1 MFNRV
6 KWFTFANF
14 AIVAIFILFI
24 FAQANKKFVLDEVD
38 FPAVAKTI
46 SQTGMPY
53 EYRGENESKA
63 LGLWHPPLYAY
74 SLGAFVKVFGA
85 NENMVRA
92 FGMCCTLLSALLC
105 LLIYNERFGTIRKE
119 INPISTIFLSLF
131 LFHPYTIANTT
142 LPDIDSTILP
152 VTLLAFIYGLASTLW
167 SSDAKAQRDW
177 RANDTVFIA
186 ILFALNL
193 WAKLTTPLVLIPLLL
208 VIIYIE
214 GLSLRKSIL
223 IASSVAI
230 LGALFFL
237 VTYAIYCY
245 LLSLPFD
252 YTFRFLVHSFTKNS
266 SGGGAGRLING
277 VITNLGYTKQFVNWL
292 GLPLLF
298 ALALTASSL
307 IFRRVRS
314 KSDVLMLIL
323 AGLGLFVTIF
333 YLSLT
338 GAFGGFFKY
347 PYPVFPILI
356 LIVAHHF
363 HEQIFMSNLSANS
376 IRISNE
382 NRAINISH
390 AHIMVFI
397 FIVVVTIVGYLQL
410 VYVRDSVIMKG
421 NPVGFPFLFVFV
433 GTAILF
439 GALAAKKQE
448 KLFYKY
454 GLTLLFATIVAM
466 NFGISRSQAISPYP
480 TKYHYGQIGL
490 DEATMYLKSELKLKE
505 PIWSMKD
512 IGLYASGV
520 YYENY
525 GSLFKTEAEIK
536 IEFKDLIENKGVRYF
551 VVTTGIG
558 QDRVDAYNELKRS
571 LDACC
576 NKDQEF
582 GNLIIYKAK

>member
-14 AIVAIFILFI
+14 AIVAIFILLI

-105 LLIYNERFGTIRKE
+105 LLIYNVRIRTTGKV

-152 VTLLAFIYGLASTLW
+152 VTFLAFIYGLARKLW
-167 SSDAKAQRDW
+167 SSDVKGPPEW
-177 RANDTVFIA
+177 STNDTVFIA

-208 VIIYIE
+208 VMIYIE
-214 GLSLRKSIL
+214 GFSLRRSIL

-230 LGALFFL
+230 LGVIFFL
-237 VTYAIYCY
+237 VTYALYCY
-245 LLSLPFD
+245 LLSLPYD
-252 YTFRFLVHSFTKNS
+252 YTFRFLIHSFTKNS
-266 SGGGAGRLING
+266 SGGGVGSLIKG
-277 VITNLGYTKQFVNWL
+277 VLINLGYITQFVNWL
-292 GLPLLF
+292 GLPFLF
-298 ALALTASSL
+298 AFALTVSSL
-307 IFRRVRS
+307 IFRKVRS
-314 KSDVLMLIL
+314 KIDVLMLIL
-323 AGLGLFVTIF
+323 AAVGLFVAIF

-382 NRAINISH
+382 NREINISH
-390 AHIMVFI
+390 AHIIIFI
-397 FIVVVTIVGYLQL
+397 FFAVVMIVGYLQL
-410 VYVRDSVIMKG
+410 VYVKDSVIMKG
-421 NPVGFPFLFVFV
+421 NPVGFSFLFIFV
-433 GTAILF
+433 SMAILF
-439 GALAAKKQE
+439 GALGAKKQE

-454 GLTLLFATIVAM
+454 GLTLLFATIVVM

-490 DEATMYLKSELKLKE
+490 DETVVYLRSKLKLQE

-525 GSLFKTEAEIK
+525 GSLFKTEEEIK

-558 QDRVDAYNELKRS
+558 QDRIDAYGDLKRS

>member
-14 AIVAIFILFI
+14 AIVAIFILLI

-105 LLIYNERFGTIRKE
+105 LLIYNVRIRTTGKV

-152 VTLLAFIYGLASTLW
+152 VTFLAFIYGLARKLW
-167 SSDAKAQRDW
+167 SSDVKGPPEW
-177 RANDTVFIA
+177 SANDTVFIA

-214 GLSLRKSIL
+214 GFSLRRSIL

-230 LGALFFL
+230 LGAIFFL
-237 VTYAIYCY
+237 VTYALYCY
-245 LLSLPFD
+245 LFSLPYD
-252 YTFRFLVHSFTKNS
+252 YTFRFLIHSFTKNS
-266 SGGGAGRLING
+266 SGGGVGSLIKG
-277 VITNLGYTKQFVNWL
+277 VLINLGYITQFVNWL
-292 GLPLLF
+292 GLPFLF
-298 ALALTASSL
+298 AFALTVSSL
-307 IFRRVRS
+307 IFRKLRS
-314 KSDVLMLIL
+314 KIDVLMLIL
-323 AGLGLFVTIF
+323 AGVGLFVAIF

-347 PYPVFPILI
+347 PYPVFPILM

-363 HEQIFMSNLSANS
+363 YEQVFMSNLSANS
-376 IRISNE
+376 IRISIE
-382 NRAINISH
+382 NREINISH
-390 AHIMVFI
+390 AHIIIFI
-397 FIVVVTIVGYLQL
+397 FFAVVMIVGYLQL
-410 VYVRDSVIMKG
+410 VYVKDSVIMKG
-421 NPVGFPFLFVFV
+421 NPVGFSFLFVFV
-433 GTAILF
+433 GMAILF
-439 GALAAKKQE
+439 GALGAKKQE

-454 GLTLLFATIVAM
+454 GLTLLFATIVVM

-490 DEATMYLKSELKLKE
+490 DETVVYLKSKLKLQE

-558 QDRVDAYNELKRS
+558 QDRIDAYGDLKRS